1 MLQTL
6 GGRVWGRVGL
16 LFAFVFLMA
25 GIGGPCYAQTKTVA
39 IGYQQIY
46 GPLLVAIANGDFEKA
61 TGYKIDWREF
71 DSGGKVAT
79 AMASG
84 DIQIGVVG
92 SSPFAAAVSRGVE
105 LQLFYI
111 NDNIQEAEA
120 MVVRNGSGITKPADL
135 KGKKIGV
142 PFVSTTH
149 YHLMVALKMW
159 GVDPASVQILN
170 MQPNQI
176 AAAWERGDIDAGFVW
191 GPALTKIKET
201 GKVFITSG
209 EVGKRTGKPT
219 FDGMAVNRK
228 WGEANAE
235 FMAKF
240 VKVQADAA
248 AAYSS
253 NPKAWTPD
261 SAPVKANVKLIGGDP
276 KGVAE
281 DVAGYGYPSLREQV
295 SPTWLGGGSNSGA
308 AKAIK
313 ATSEFIKSQGNLDT
327 VASDYGQFVTAKY
340 AEAAMK
346 LK

>member
-1 MLQTL
+1 MLQAS
-6 GGRVWGRVGL
+6 GYRVWGRVAL
-16 LFAFVFLMA
+16 LFVFVFLMA
-25 GIGGPCYAQTKTVA
+25 GTGQSYAQTKMVTIA
-39 IGYQQIY
+39 FQQIN
-46 GPLLVAIANGDFEKA
+46 GPLLAAIVNGDFEKA

-71 DSGGKVAT
+71 ESGGKVAT

-84 DIQIGVVG
+84 DVQIGVVG
-92 SSPFAAAVSRGVE
+92 SSPLASAVSRGVD

-111 NDNIQEAEA
+111 NDSIEAAES
-120 MVVRNGSGITKPADL
+120 MVVRNGSGINKPEDL

-149 YHLMVALKMW
+149 YHLMVALQKW
-159 GVDPASVQILN
+159 GIDPASVQIFN

-176 AAAWERGDIDAGFVW
+176 AAAWERGDIDVGFVW
-191 GPALTKIKET
+191 GPPLARIKET

-209 EVGKRTGKPT
+209 ELGKETGKPT
-219 FDGMAVNRK
+219 FDGLAVDRK
-228 WGEANAE
+228 WGEANAD

-240 VKVQADAA
+240 VKVAADADAA
-248 AAYSS
+248 YSD

-261 SAPVKANVKLIGGDP
+261 SAPVMANVKLIGGDA
-276 KGVAE
+276 KDVAE
-281 DVAGYGYPSLREQV
+281 TVAGYGYPSLREQI
-295 SPTWLGGGSNSGA
+295 SPAWLGGGLA
-308 AKAIK
+308 EALR
-313 ATSEFIKSQGNLDT
+313 ATSDFLKSQGKIDA

>member
-1 MLQTL
+1 MLQASAA
-6 GGRVWGRVGL
+6 RVWGKVAL
-16 LFAFVFLMA
+16 LFAFMLVMA
-25 GIGGPCYAQTKTVA
+25 NPGPSYSQTKSVA
-39 IGYQQIY
+39 IAYQQIN

-71 DSGGKVAT
+71 DSGGKVAV

-84 DIQIGVVG
+84 DIQVGVIG
-92 SSPFAAAVSRGVE
+92 SSPLAAVVSRGVE

-111 NDNIQEAEA
+111 CDNIQSAEA
-120 MVVRNGSGITKPADL
+120 MVVRNGSGISKPADL

-149 YHLMVALKMW
+149 YHLMVALGKW
-159 GVDPASVQILN
+159 GIDPGSVQILN

-191 GPALTKIKET
+191 GPALARIKET

-209 EVGKRTGKPT
+209 ELGKETGKPT
-219 FDGMAVNRK
+219 FDGFAVNRK

-240 VKVQADAA
+240 VKVVADAY
-248 AAYSS
+248 AAYTN

-261 SAPVKANVKLIGGDP
+261 SAPVKANVKMIGGDP
-276 KGVAE
+276 KDVAE
-281 DVAGYGYPSLREQV
+281 TVAGYGYPSLREQA
-295 SPTWLGGGSNSGA
+295 SSAWLGGGANSGG
-308 AKAIK
+308 AKALK
-313 ATSEFIKSQGNLDT
+313 ATAEFLKAQDKIDA
-327 VASDYGQFVTAKY
+327 VASDYGQFVTARY